1 MPGRF
6 IAAALGLV
14 AASLPVGC
22 GAPGDGQGGGLGGLA
37 GGLGVSIP
45 FMQAPPDPVPA
56 QVVEIEVEAI
66 QIPVGPTADDVQL
79 EVSRTI
85 RATLASMGL
94 LTREQIAAWFN
105 EPVDRE
111 DPFARAMEEE
121 IRTAIQSAFGA
132 ADLADL
138 ELSAATRRV
147 LEQAGVA
154 SPAELRRFDTDRI
167 AKDRLAQAICRGE
180 IVQRMRMDGWTSL
193 VATVA
198 NPARASELS
207 LNGVPFGSLQPLSAE
222 VSRQFLV
229 LLPGDS
235 SDESQIATLSVD
247 VPSSETGLPP
257 ARWFRDLELRRRGE
271 SRLSISVASAPAPS
285 IGFEPTRRLSP
296 NAVYAGDE
304 VGVFVEGASE
314 DTIWVFV
321 PNMGELDARTYQ
333 ATPSGSA
340 TFSGLAAWFELRSL
354 IASGQ
359 SGRRSALAGS
369 PVVSRIVGRGS
380 RIAWTPEFESPDAL
394 MVALVQG
401 PDGFWGLAS
410 RPIAVADL
418 RPGVFILP
426 DLQLETSPAFL
437 QQVDQ
442 GFRSFSPLSIYRTHW
457 ALRRLTYVATLPGSV
472 DFDLFTDDLFEAS
485 LPLESVS
492 IDFGDGTPPT
502 RLDAARA
509 VGARLSHRY
518 TAPGRYRVSLTS
530 RDSMGFSREQWTTVL
545 VNPAPVAAA
554 PVPPPQARPTPPR
567 PAPPP
572 PVRTV
577 ERGVGTFGLLTAAI
591 DRLAE
596 SVANT
601 LEATAPRRIVSLAQ
615 VLDTA
620 DRAAFDLVDQAI
632 VSTLLDRGAT
642 VLERDSW
649 FLAGIDRGGL
659 LIADAPLMG
668 GAAGRQLSRGEVV
681 IGCKIR
687 RMEVQVQEVGDLSI
701 RTARILA
708 FVRIHDASTEQILA
722 DRLIEIELSDSQS
735 SAGIAPAGTPWNA
748 YPDGYLMRRIAN

>member
-1 MPGRF
+1 MRR
-6 IAAALGLV
+6 
-14 AASLPVGC
+14 SLQSSTILLLCTVLTMGC
-22 GAPGDGQGGGLGGLA
+22 GGGSGGGSNLASGVGGFAA
-37 GGLGVSIP
+37 GVGVMTLLRP
-45 FMQAPPDPVPA
+45 EPEAVPEVMVA
-56 QVVEIEVEAI
+56 NESVEVAF
-66 QIPVGPTADDVQL
+66 GPTADDVQL
-79 EVSRTI
+79 DVSRSI
-85 RATLASMGL
+85 RQTLASMGL
-94 LTREQIAAWFN
+94 LTQEQIAAWFN
-105 EPVDRE
+105 EPPDRE
-111 DPFARAMEEE
+111 DPFAAAMVEE
-121 IRTAIQSAFGA
+121 IRTALRSATGEGT
-132 ADLADL
+132 LADL

-147 LEQAGVA
+147 LGQVDVT
-154 SPAELRRFDTDRI
+154 SLAELRRFDLDRI
-167 AKDRLAQAICRGE
+167 SKDRLAQTASRAE

-198 NPARASELS
+198 NPARASQLS
-207 LNGVPFGSLQPLSAE
+207 LNGIPFGSLQLVSAE

-235 SDESQIATLSVD
+235 SDESQIVTLSVE

-271 SRLSISVASAPAPS
+271 TRLSISVSSAPAPS

-296 NAVYAGDE
+296 SAIYAGDE

-321 PNMGELDARTYQ
+321 PNMGELDARSYK
-333 ATPSGSA
+333 ATPAGSTA
-340 TFSGLAAWFELRSL
+340 FSGLAAWFELRSL

-369 PVVSRIVGRGS
+369 PVGSRIVGRGS
-380 RIAWTPEFESPDAL
+380 RITWTPELESPDAL
-394 MVALVQG
+394 MVALVRG

-418 RPGVFILP
+418 RPGVFLLP
-426 DLQLETSPAFL
+426 DLPLETSPDFL
-437 QQVDQ
+437 QQVDRA
-442 GFRSFSPLSIYRTHW
+442 FRSFSPLSIYRTHW
-457 ALRRLTYVATLPGSV
+457 ALQRLTYVTTLPNGV
-472 DFDLFTDDLFEAS
+472 DFDLLTDDLFEAS

-492 IDFGDGTPPT
+492 IDFGDGSPPVRIDAT
-502 RLDAARA
+502 R
-509 VGARLSHRY
+509 VPGARLSHRY
-518 TAPGRYRVSLTS
+518 SAPGRYRVSLTS
-530 RDSMGFSREQWTTVL
+530 RDSMGLSRSQSTTVL
-545 VNPAPVAAA
+545 VNPAPVAAS
-554 PVPPPQARPTPPR
+554 PMPRPRPAAPPR

-572 PVRTV
+572 PARTV
-577 ERGVGTFGLLTAAI
+577 ESGVGTLGLLAAAI
-591 DRLAE
+591 DRLAD

-601 LEATAPRRIVSLAQ
+601 LDTTAPGRIVSLSQ

-632 VSTLLDRGAT
+632 VSTLLERGAT

-649 FLAGIDRGGL
+649 YLAGIDRGGL
-659 LIADAPLMG
+659 LIADAPL
-668 GAAGRQLSRGEVV
+668 AGVARGRELSRGEVV

-687 RMEVQVQEVGDLSI
+687 RMEVQVQQVGDLSI

-722 DRLIEIELSDSQS
+722 DRLIDIELSDSLS

-748 YPDGYLMRRIAN
+748 YPDGFLMRRIAN